1 MTTLNNVTNQEIFDK
16 YFDYVRMCEAGTL
29 ESTAEVVTE
38 IESLMES
45 EEIIYEELKN
55 LLIRFDFS
63 GFEAMCFASE
73 RMLEAYQMLADVRS
87 KYYIGK

>member
-1 MTTLNNVTNQEIFDK
+1 MMNK
-16 YFDYVRMCEAGTL
+16 A
-29 ESTAEVVTE
+29 
-38 IESLMES
+38 

-63 GFEAMCFASE
+63 DYEAMCFASE